1 MTATLR
7 HLQESSRFIARGVI
21 TSFLLVMALPCL
33 LAGWLVFWL
42 GQLPAQE
49 AQAIGQAARL
59 APLALALLLFT
70 AWAGLLRLTTG
81 AGGMRAAIRRHWPLV
96 ATAGLLFALTTL
108 LTTRHLLAH
117 SPGWTALDN
126 QLLTFGLMLL
136 GVLATLVLG
145 AVVGYRIACTHDT
158 SKT

>member
-1 MTATLR
+1 MTATLP
-7 HLQESSRFIARGVI
+7 HPQKPSRLAI
-21 TSFLLVMALPCL
+21 TVVAISFPLMMALPCL
-33 LAGWLVFWL
+33 LAGWLMFWL
-42 GQLPAQE
+42 DQLAPQPAHE
-49 AQAIGQAARL
+49 IGVAGRL
-59 APLALALLLFT
+59 APLTLAIVLIT
-70 AWAGLLRLTTG
+70 AWAGLLRLATG
-81 AGGMRAAIRRHWPLV
+81 AGGMRTAIRRHWPLV
-96 ATAGLLFALTTL
+96 ATAGLLFALTL

>member
-96 ATAGLLFALTTL
+96 ATAGLLFAFTL
-108 LTTRHLLAH
+108 LITRHLLAH
-117 SPGWTALDN
+117 SPGWTPLDN
-126 QLLTFGLMLL
+126 QLLALGLTLL
-136 GVLATLVLG
+136 GVLATLGLG
-145 AVVGYRIACTHDT
+145 AAVGYRIACRLDAARH
-158 SKT
+158 